1 MGVVAVIGFYIIYMM
16 RNIVK
21 KKNPPIWIILLFSL
35 QFVLLKL

>member
-1 MGVVAVIGFYIIYMM
+1 MGVDAVIVFYIIYMM

-21 KKNPPIWIILLFSL
+21 KKKTPIWIILLFSL